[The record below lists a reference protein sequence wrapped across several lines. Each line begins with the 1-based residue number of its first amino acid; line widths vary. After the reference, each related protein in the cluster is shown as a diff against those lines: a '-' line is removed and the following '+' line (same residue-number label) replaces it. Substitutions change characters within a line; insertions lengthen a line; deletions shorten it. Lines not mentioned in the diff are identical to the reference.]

1 MSPRRLCI
9 LGATG
14 SVGQAALEVIQKRPD
29 DFSIVALA
37 AGSDDKKLAKL
48 CRLHKPA
55 YAALYDKG
63 AAQRLKRELVNE
75 ETVVGAAKNLCWKR
89 RLTPIVVR
97 LSPPSPAA
105 AARRQRLRRQ
115 KPLSVFYWQTKKP

>member
-37 AGSDDKKLAKL
+37 AG
-48 CRLHKPA
+48 
-55 YAALYDKG
+55 
-63 AAQRLKRELVNE
+63 QR
-75 ETVVGAAKNLCWKR
+75 
-89 RLTPIVVR
+89 
-97 LSPPSPAA
+97 
-105 AARRQRLRRQ
+105 
-115 KPLSVFYWQTKKP
+115 

>member
-1 MSPRRLCI
+1 MIFPLSLWRR
-9 LGATG
+9 
-14 SVGQAALEVIQKRPD
+14 AAMI
-29 DFSIVALA
+29 
-37 AGSDDKKLAKL
+37 KKLAKL

-75 ETVVGAAKNLCWKR
+75 ETVVGGGQESLLEAA
-89 RLTPIVVR
+89 THPIVVR